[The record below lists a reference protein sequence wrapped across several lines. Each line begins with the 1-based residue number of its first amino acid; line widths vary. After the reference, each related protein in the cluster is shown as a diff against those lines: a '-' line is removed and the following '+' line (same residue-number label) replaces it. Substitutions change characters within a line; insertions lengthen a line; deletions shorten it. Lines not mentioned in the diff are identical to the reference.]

1 MADHPHRALP
11 NDAPLAGRADA
22 STDVPLVAAGFA
34 PDADAAPRRAGDLS
48 PLQAWSLLQS
58 GEAVLVDVRTE
69 EELALVG
76 RVPGA
81 IHVPWAHGVDMI
93 PNPGFVRELGAAVP
107 PGLPLLFLCRSG
119 KRSERAAEAAS
130 RAGWARAFNVREGFE
145 GEIDEA
151 GRRGRVDGW
160 RFHGLPWEQD

>member
-1 MADHPHRALP
+1 MADPFDTASLGAA
-11 NDAPLAGRADA
+11 APAGQRGAQPRVAVDA
-22 STDVPLVAAGFA
+22 S
-34 PDADAAPRRAGDLS
+34 PRRAGDLS
-48 PLQAWSLLQS
+48 PPHAWSLMQS
-58 GEAVLVDVRTE
+58 GQAVLVDVRTA

-93 PNPGFVRELGAAVP
+93 PNPHFVRELEALAP
-107 PGLPLLFLCRSG
+107 KNLPLLFLCRSG
-119 KRSERAAEAAS
+119 KRSERAADAAS
-130 RAGWARAFNVREGFE
+130 LAGWARTYNVLEGFE

-151 GRRGRVDGW
+151 GRRGNVDGW

>member
-1 MADHPHRALP
+1 MSDPLDTDSPGAAAQGGLGRALP
-11 NDAPLAGRADA
+11 R
-22 STDVPLVAAGFA
+22 AAG
-34 PDADAAPRRAGDLS
+34 DAQPCSPSVASRRAGDLS
-48 PLQAWSLLQS
+48 PPHAWSLVEA
-58 GEAVLVDVRTE
+58 GEAVLVDVRTA

-93 PNPGFVRELGAAVP
+93 PNAEFTRELAAVAP

-119 KRSERAAEAAS
+119 KRSERAADAAS
-130 RAGWARAFNVREGFE
+130 LAGWKQAYNVLEGFE
-145 GEIDEA
+145 GEIDAA
-151 GRRGRVDGW
+151 GRRGMVDGW

>member
-1 MADHPHRALP
+1 MSDPFDTDSSGAAAPGGLGRALP
-11 NDAPLAGRADA
+11 RTAGNAQPR
-22 STDVPLVAAGFA
+22 SPDV
-34 PDADAAPRRAGDLS
+34 APRRAGDLS
-48 PLQAWSLLQS
+48 PPHAWSLVEA
-58 GEAVLVDVRTE
+58 GEAVLVDVRTA

-93 PNPGFVRELGAAVP
+93 PNPEFVRELETVAP
-107 PGLPLLFLCRSG
+107 SGLPLLFLCRSG
-119 KRSERAAEAAS
+119 KRSERAADAAS
-130 RAGWARAFNVREGFE
+130 RAGWTQAYNVLEGFE

-151 GRRGRVDGW
+151 GRRGTLDGW

>member
-1 MADHPHRALP
+1 MSDPFDTESSGAA
-11 NDAPLAGRADA
+11 APGR
-22 STDVPLVAAGFA
+22 LVRVRPGAAPEA
-34 PDADAAPRRAGDLS
+34 QPRSPAVAPRRAGDLS
-48 PLQAWSLLQS
+48 PPHAWALVQS
-58 GEAVLVDVRTE
+58 GQAVLVDVRTA

-93 PNPGFVRELGAAVP
+93 PNPEFVRELGAMAP
-107 PGLPLLFLCRSG
+107 PELPLLFLCRSG
-119 KRSERAAEAAS
+119 KRSERAADAAS
-130 RAGWARAFNVREGFE
+130 RAGWTQAYNVLEGFE

-151 GRRGRVDGW
+151 GRRGTLDGW

>member
-1 MADHPHRALP
+1 MSDSFDTDSSGAAAPGGLGRVLP
-11 NDAPLAGRADA
+11 R
-22 STDVPLVAAGFA
+22 AAG
-34 PDADAAPRRAGDLS
+34 DAKPRSPAVAPRRAGDLS
-48 PLQAWSLLQS
+48 PPHAWSLVQA
-58 GEAVLVDVRTE
+58 GQAVLVDVRTA

-93 PNPGFVRELGAAVP
+93 PNAEFVRELAAVAP

-119 KRSERAAEAAS
+119 KRSERAADAAS
-130 RAGWARAFNVREGFE
+130 LAGWASTYNVLEGFE
-145 GEIDEA
+145 GEIDED
-151 GRRGRVDGW
+151 GRRGSVDGW